1 MIQRVACPILVSR
14 DEEMAALEDALLAAN
29 RGEGSVVAV
38 AGEAGMG
45 KTRLLTE
52 LSRRARK
59 LGFEILWGGCSE
71 VDLALPYLP
80 FVEAIGNHLASADI
94 GTLVERLG
102 PSRSVLAQLFPQL
115 GSPEATDQLGD
126 PGSAKVRLFES
137 IVGLLGILA
146 RESGL
151 LLVVDDA
158 HWADAST
165 REFLDHLA
173 RRLPSM
179 RALTV
184 VTYRSD
190 EMDRRH
196 PLQPILQ
203 AWRRSRLVETLVLE
217 PLSRNAVSAMIR
229 AIFEEDSVSPELVKL
244 MHGRC
249 EGNPFVLEEILRE
262 SIDRGDLFRTE
273 GGWNRKAI
281 EAFDIPASVR
291 DTIVQRLSRLEPAH
305 IAALEAASVLGR
317 RFEHVMLAAI
327 TDAQS
332 DALDAALALAIGQQ
346 LIEAD
351 PQTPGGFRWR
361 HALTQE
367 AIYDEI
373 VLPRRQRLHS
383 RAADALAAKG
393 TAAQRAHHLLEAA
406 RFAEAVEQ
414 SLQAAVEAEAAS
426 ATLDASML
434 YERVLPHLVDERQR
448 AEVTCRLGVAYSFSD
463 QIGRAS
469 EILTDGVRM
478 LDRLGEDVR
487 AAHFR
492 LYLGRNWWTKMR
504 PDLALAEYRRARDV
518 LEPLGPSADLA
529 ALYFREA
536 SQKLFENDFEACLA
550 GMKRAHEIAAEV
562 GAEQQRIHSLS
573 FMGLALVDLGEVDRG
588 LATIDEAYRQARDG
602 GFRWIASNTQWNDI
616 WLRTHLMIPNAER
629 SLAHLKEVDT
639 VGWPGPAWTMIAR
652 SYVRRSRGDLAGALE
667 DATVTLVEATRLENA
682 KLIWRSRVQRGEVL
696 TEMGR
701 VDEALEQLPWPP
713 VETEAQDHVYE
724 APAQIHARLA
734 AEHVDEASRVAE
746 LVHANRDLVSNYAE
760 TLAVGVEAF
769 LAAGL
774 IDKARDLL
782 SAGKARGFS
791 TGGAWLRE
799 AEARILLA
807 KGDPDGAHAILPTAI
822 EEAEEAGFLMAATRM
837 RVLAGRA
844 IAAAGDPG
852 AAESLLRRA
861 AEDAD
866 RMGAALL
873 GDEARAEAMTL
884 DVHLPPQAPAQP
896 LREEEPVP
904 TGERM
909 ITSMFADIRG
919 YTSMTVETPPEQM
932 HERLTSFYRLAKIEV
947 DRNGGLIDKFAGDAV
962 MATFNVS
969 GSSVDHPLRTLKT
982 ALGIRDRAALMDL
995 PIGIGIAVGPAVVGH
1010 SVEGANMTVMG
1021 SSVNLAARLQ
1031 TAASAGEVILSE
1043 DVQRRVAQW
1052 LEERGIEVIREE
1064 LQLKGFD
1071 SAQVAYRIPSASH

>member
-1 MIQRVACPILVSR
+1 
-14 DEEMAALEDALLAAN
+14 MAALEDALLAAN
-29 RGEGSVVAV
+29 RGEGRLVAV

-45 KTRLLTE
+45 KTRLLAE

-80 FVEAIGNHLASADI
+80 FVEAIGNHLATADI
-94 GTLVERLG
+94 GALVERLG
-102 PSRSVLAQLFPQL
+102 PTRSVLAQLFPQL
-115 GSPEATDQLGD
+115 GSPEGTDQLGD

-190 EMDRRH
+190 ELDRRH

-203 AWRRSRLVETLVLE
+203 AWRRSRLVETLALE
-217 PLSRNAVSAMIR
+217 PLSRNAVTGMIR
-229 AIFEEDSVSPELVKL
+229 AIFEEDSVSPELVEL
-244 MHGRC
+244 MHVRC

-262 SIDRGDLFRTE
+262 AIDRGDLFRAE
-273 GGWNRKAI
+273 RGWDRKPI
-281 EAFDIPASVR
+281 EAFSIPASVR
-291 DTIVQRLSRLEPAH
+291 DTIVQRLSRLEPTH
-305 IAALEAASVLGR
+305 IATLEAASVLGR
-317 RFEHVMLAAI
+317 RFEHLMLATM
-327 TDAQS
+327 TDANG

-383 RAADALAAKG
+383 RAADALAANG

-414 SLQAAVEAEAAS
+414 SLQAAVEAEAAA
-426 ATLDASML
+426 ATLDAAML
-434 YERVLPHLVDERQR
+434 YERVLPHVVDERQR

-463 QIGRAS
+463 QSGRAA
-469 EILTDGVRM
+469 EILSDGVRM

-492 LYLGRNWWTKMR
+492 LNLGRNWWIKMR
-504 PDLALAEYRRARDV
+504 PDLALIEYRRARDV

-529 ALYFREA
+529 SLYFQEA
-536 SQKLFENDFEACLA
+536 SQKLFENDFAACLA

-562 GAEQQRIHSLS
+562 GAERQRIHSLS
-573 FMGLALVDLGEVDRG
+573 FMGLAMIDLNEVDRG
-588 LATIDEAYRQARDG
+588 LAMIEEAYRQACDG
-602 GFRWIASNTQWNDI
+602 GFRFIASNSQWNDV

-629 SLAHLKEVDT
+629 SVARVEELDAAIGRPD
-639 VGWPGPAWTMIAR
+639 PAWTLISR
-652 SYVRRSRGDLAGALE
+652 SYLRRTRGDLAGALE
-667 DATVTLVEATRLENA
+667 DATATFVEATRLENT
-682 KLIWRSRVQRGEVL
+682 KLIWRSRVQLGEVL

-701 VDEALEQLPWPP
+701 VDEALERLPWPP
-713 VETEAQDHVYE
+713 EEAEAQDHVYE
-724 APAQIHARLA
+724 APAQIHARLTA
-734 AEHVDEASRVAE
+734 GHIDEAARVAE
-746 LVHANRDLVSNYAE
+746 LVHANRDLVANYAE
-760 TLAVGVEAF
+760 TLSVGVEAF

-774 IDKARDLL
+774 IDKAHDLL

-791 TGGAWLRE
+791 AGGAWLRE
-799 AEARILLA
+799 AEARILLET
-807 KGDPDGAHAILPTAI
+807 GDPDRAHAILPTAI
-822 EEAEEAGFLMAATRM
+822 DEAEEAGFRIAATRM
-837 RVLAGRA
+837 RVVAGRA
-844 IAAAGDPG
+844 LAGAGDVG
-852 AAESLLRRA
+852 AAESVLRRA
-861 AEDAD
+861 AADAD
-866 RMGAALL
+866 RMGASLL
-873 GDEARAEAMTL
+873 GDEARAEAMAFGA
-884 DVHLPPQAPAQP
+884 HLPVQTPAQP
-896 LREEEPVP
+896 LREEELLP

-947 DRNGGLIDKFAGDAV
+947 ERNGGLIDKFAGDAV

-1010 SVEGANMTVMG
+1010 SVEGANMMVMG

-1052 LEERGIEVIREE
+1052 LEERGIETIREE